1 MPLHRQHE
9 IGRDHALAVVGNPDE
24 PPPAAIG
31 EHVDAAGA
39 GVERV
44 LDQLLHHARRT
55 FHHFAGGDAVDNRLG
70 KLADRHARLVIGMPS
85 LAAPTLPGES
95 PSAASR

>member
-1 MPLHRQHE
+1 MPLHRQRE
-9 IGRDHALAVVGNPDE
+9 IGRGHALAVVGNPDE

-44 LDQLLHHARRT
+44 LDQFLHHARRT

-70 KLADRHARLVIGMPS
+70 KLADRHAQLVIGMPS
-85 LAAPTLPGES
+85 SSCPYIAGREPQ
-95 PSAASR
+95 RR